1 MSPRIAAVR
10 MQAKVK
16 AIENLQKEIS
26 LHRSCAASI
35 SLESLFNAIFA
46 LAVHDN
52 IDLASPSQDHPVT
65 HLAKVRDMQIYGR
78 VVFGAEHMNAMYQLL
93 DQMGGLSNLNPYAFG
108 DIVPLLDMLYGFRTQ
123 TRPRLPC
130 YRSLKPL
137 RVPAVWQPDERAEE
151 LLAIAASSFLDDETG
166 PPAVRLD
173 DNFTRLLGVLGE
185 LSAALDHCQRLGLSV
200 FKNPHIVLGNC
211 DWVSHGLLSL
221 YPYLPEHDF
230 SESVVE
236 TEGQGG
242 VMMDADETG
251 VETAAADDAEL
262 DSHSPN
268 AILSEICRLAAL
280 LFIDM
285 VIYPTPPQA
294 GVKNKLSKMLLPLLQ
309 STVADT
315 SLLTEYPAPLADFVV
330 WGALMGA
337 ISARCTE
344 LQDEYIAFVADN
356 CLDRLSSWGDIEPR
370 LQSFV
375 WLNGVFDE
383 PAQKIWKQA
392 KELAD
397 STTGEQLSAL

>member
-1 MSPRIAAVR
+1 
-10 MQAKVK
+10 
-16 AIENLQKEIS
+16 
-26 LHRSCAASI
+26 
-35 SLESLFNAIFA
+35 
-46 LAVHDN
+46 
-52 IDLASPSQDHPVT
+52 
-65 HLAKVRDMQIYGR
+65 
-78 VVFGAEHMNAMYQLL
+78 
-93 DQMGGLSNLNPYAFG
+93 
-108 DIVPLLDMLYGFRTQ
+108 MLYGFRTQ
-123 TRPRLPC
+123 TRPKLPC

-151 LLAIAASSFLDDETG
+151 LLAIAASSFLDDDSG

-173 DNFTRLLGVLGE
+173 DNFRRLLGVLGE

-200 FKNPHIVLGNC
+200 FKDPHVVLENC

-230 SESVVE
+230 SESVIE
-236 TEGQGG
+236 TEGYED
-242 VMMDADETG
+242 VMMDADTIG
-251 VETAAADDAEL
+251 VDAGEADEADPISHTP
-262 DSHSPN
+262 DS
-268 AILSEICRLAAL
+268 ILSEICRLVAL

-294 GVKNKLSKMLLPLLQ
+294 GVKNKLSKMLFPLLQ

-315 SLLTEYPAPLADFVV
+315 SLLTEYPAPLADLVV

-375 WLNGVFDE
+375 WLNDVFDE
-383 PAQKIWKQA
+383 PAQKIWQQA
-392 KELAD
+392 KKLAD
-397 STTGEQLSAL
+397 STSGEQLSVL